1 MDTTLLELD
10 DPIPGV
16 RPAEQNRSRAL
27 QDRFV
32 IAGRKVLLTTRLDDL
47 AIPVLAKAAESS
59 VGGFYS
65 RFETKDAFFEFLRR
79 RMLIEHMVLYE
90 DHLSP
95 SRFEGKARQDVSEAF
110 VDVMLIVFSGPW
122 RGVLREAYAL
132 LTLRPESWAPMKARG
147 QYLRQRVAEL
157 YSPLVGNRA
166 GLEERVSFAMQL
178 LFSALNNEMMNPNL
192 SFSIKDEAFR
202 RHLIVT
208 LDTLVAGD
216 LTLPMTDG
224 EGKHDA

>member
-16 RPAEQNRSRAL
+16 RPAEQSRSRAL
-27 QDRFV
+27 QDKFV
-32 IAGRKVLLTTRLDDL
+32 TAGRKVLLTTRLDDL
-47 AIPVLAKAAESS
+47 AIPVLAKAANSS

-65 RFETKDAFFEFLRR
+65 RFETKGAFFEFLRR
-79 RMLIEHMVLYE
+79 RMLIEHLVLYE
-90 DHLSP
+90 GHLSP

-147 QYLRQRVAEL
+147 QYLRQRVTEL
-157 YSPLVGNRA
+157 YRPVVGNHD
-166 GLEERVSFAMQL
+166 GLEERMSFALQL
-178 LFSALNNEMMNPNL
+178 VFSALNNELMNPNL
-192 SFSIKDEAFR
+192 SFSIKDAAFR

-216 LTLPMTDG
+216 LALPGMVG

>member
-1 MDTTLLELD
+1 MDTTLSDLM

-16 RPAEQNRSRAL
+16 RPAEQSRSRAL
-27 QDRFV
+27 QDRFAA
-32 IAGRKVLLTTRLDDL
+32 AGREVLLTTRLDDL
-47 AIPVLAKAAESS
+47 AIPALAKAAHSS

-65 RFETKDAFFEFLRR
+65 RFETKDAFFEFLRH
-79 RMLIEHMVLYE
+79 RMLTEHMALYE
-90 DHLSP
+90 SHLAP
-95 SRFEGKARQDVSEAF
+95 VRFEGKTRQDVSEAF

-132 LTLRPESWAPMKARG
+132 LTLRPDSWAPMKARG
-147 QYLRQRVAEL
+147 QYLRQRAAEL
-157 YSPLVGNRA
+157 YSPFARNRY
-166 GLEERVSFAMQL
+166 GLKERVSFAMQL

-192 SFSIKDEAFR
+192 AFSIKDDAFR

-208 LDTLVAGD
+208 LDMLVAGD
-216 LTLPMTDG
+216 